1 MNPFPMAT
9 GPDPILAA
17 RIAPGFSGL
26 HPMLALQAAHAQAQA
41 QAAQQQAAVSGAAI
55 SPASLAAHYLQSKTG
70 GATLG
75 SLFAGYNVMLHPG
88 PPGAAPMHPHFMTSP
103 MAPSMASSTAEGLT
117 ATRIFSN
124 DPETIDM
131 RKSSI
136 DALRMKARE
145 HSANFEHRM
154 TSPDT
159 SEVKS

>member
-1 MNPFPMAT
+1 MAT
-9 GPDPILAA
+9 GPDPLLAA
-17 RIAPGFSGL
+17 RIAPGFSSL

-41 QAAQQQAAVSGAAI
+41 QAQAAQQQAAVSGAAL

-88 PPGAAPMHPHFMTSP
+88 PPGAAPIHPGHFMTSH
-103 MAPSMASSTAEGLT
+103 MAPSIPSSTAEGLT

-145 HSANFEHRM
+145 HSATFEHRM
-154 TSPDT
+154 TSQDT